1 MSRALIVLL
10 TVSLFVGGVLAAQR
24 PKPDPALT
32 KEAIDVLCG
41 YLKIDTSNP
50 PGNELEA
57 ALYLGGVLD
66 REQIP
71 YEIFEPVPGRATLVA
86 RIEGTGERRP
96 LILLQHLDVVPP
108 VEGDEDSFSGEIREG
123 AIWGRGALDMKG
135 LGVVQLMSF
144 IRLKRS
150 GMTLTRDV
158 ILIASADEEAG
169 SRLGTAWLLD
179 NYFDRF
185 REAGLVLTEGG
196 SNLEGSGSLT
206 YVGIEIAQKAPLW
219 LRLSVRGVGGHA
231 ALAVTDSPVD
241 RLVRALNRVGGYRP
255 ALRVE
260 PAVERYFRRIARFES
275 REMAPIFQD
284 IRSAILDPD
293 FDPVQLGAYYQAL
306 LQNTVQTTVLRA
318 GDAVNSIPQ
327 LAWAELDC
335 RLLPGTD
342 PGEFLRELVMI
353 IDDPAV
359 ELEPLLEVH
368 PSRSPEKVE
377 LVRAVAQSLEEI
389 GSAAEV
395 GPSVSPGF
403 TDSRLFR
410 ERGIPSYGFSPFRH
424 VAEYGRGIHGRN
436 ERIAVED
443 FKFGLNLYSRVI
455 DRLVYAQAPRNGEV
469 MSSGR

>member
-1 MSRALIVLL
+1 MFRILVVGLTTFCFHLGLL
-10 TVSLFVGGVLAAQR
+10 VAQR
-24 PKPDPALT
+24 PTLDAAFA
-32 KEAIDVLCG
+32 KEGIDVLSG

-57 ALYLGGVLD
+57 ALYIADVLD

-71 YEIFEPVPGRATLVA
+71 YEIFEPVPGRATLIA
-86 RIEGTGERRP
+86 RLKGSDERRP

-108 VEGDEDSFSGEIREG
+108 AEGDEDSFSGEIREG

-135 LGVVQLMSF
+135 LGVVHLMSF
-144 IRLKRS
+144 LRLKRS
-150 GMTLTRDV
+150 GMPLSRDV

-185 REAGLVLTEGG
+185 REAGLVLNEGG
-196 SNLEGSGSLT
+196 SNVENSGSLS
-206 YVGIEIAQKAPLW
+206 YVGIEVAQKAPLW

-231 ALAVTDSPVD
+231 ALASADSPVD
-241 RLVRALNRVGGYRP
+241 RLIRALERIGRYRP
-255 ALRVE
+255 PLRVE
-260 PAVERYFRRIARFES
+260 PTVERFFRRIARFEP
-275 REMAPIFQD
+275 REIRPILQD
-284 IRSAILDPD
+284 IRSAVLNPE
-293 FDPVQLGAYYQAL
+293 FDPFRLGPYFQAL
-306 LQNTVQTTVLRA
+306 LQNTVHTTVLRA
-318 GDAVNSIPQ
+318 GDTVNSIPS

-342 PGEFLRELVMI
+342 PGEFLRELVVV
-353 IDDPAV
+353 IDDPAI

-377 LVRAVAQSLEEI
+377 LVRAIAQSLEEI
-389 GSAAEV
+389 GLDAEV

-410 ERGIPSYGFSPFRH
+410 ERGIPAYGFSPFRH

-436 ERIAVED
+436 ERISVED
-443 FKFGLNLYSRVI
+443 FKFGLGLFSRVL
-455 DRLVYAQAPRNGEV
+455 DRLVYTHAPHNGEV
-469 MSSGR
+469 ISSGR

>member
-1 MSRALIVLL
+1 MYRASIVWLA
-10 TVSLFVGGVLAAQR
+10 VGVFLVGVLVAQR
-24 PKPDPALT
+24 PTLDSALT

-57 ALYLGGVLD
+57 ALYLAAILD

-86 RIEGTGERRP
+86 RLKGTGERRP

-185 REAGLVLTEGG
+185 RDAGLVLTEGG
-196 SNLEGSGSLT
+196 SNLEDSGNLS

-219 LRLSVRGVGGHA
+219 LRLSVRGLGGHA
-231 ALAVTDSPVD
+231 ALAADDSPVV
-241 RLVRALNRVGGYRP
+241 RLVRALNRVAGYRP

-260 PAVERYFRRIARFES
+260 PNVERYFRRIARFEP
-275 REMAPIFQD
+275 REISPVFQD
-284 IRSAILDPD
+284 IQAAILDPE
-293 FDPVQLGAYYQAL
+293 FDPSRLGAYFQAL
-306 LQNTVQTTVLRA
+306 LQNTMQITVLRA
-318 GDAVNSIPQ
+318 GDVVNSIPQ
-327 LAWAELDC
+327 LVWAELDC

-342 PGEFLRELVMI
+342 PGEFLGKLVRI

-389 GSAAEV
+389 GSDAEV

-424 VAEYGRGIHGRN
+424 VAEYGSGIHGRN

-443 FKFGLNLYSRVI
+443 FKFGLNLFSRVL
-455 DRLVYAQAPRNGEV
+455 DRLVYSQAPRNGEV
-469 MSSGR
+469 ISSGR